1 MFTNISWPDYIT
13 YVAVA
18 TIIYYIVIGLKY
30 FRNDLADTFAPKKS
44 GGSDSV
50 FMEEEYPER
59 DFPFNEEKPGSFE
72 TSSEQDFD
80 DVEELIT
87 RIKEIIAKST
97 GLEVQSG
104 DFKKYLGLTL
114 NEYPSIKKS
123 ALKASVNELIVSE
136 CQKNGTVKLSMDEV
150 DLLW

>member
-13 YVAVA
+13 YVATA

-30 FRNDLADTFAPKKS
+30 FRNDLADTFASKRS
-44 GGSDSV
+44 GRSETL
-50 FMEEEYPER
+50 FMEEEHQER
-59 DFPFNEEKPGSFE
+59 DFPLGEDKPVFFE
-72 TSSEQDFD
+72 TSTDQDFD
-80 DVEELIT
+80 DVEELIA
-87 RIKEIIAKST
+87 RIKEIVAKSAH
-97 GLEVQSG
+97 LEVQTG

-123 ALKASVNELIVSE
+123 ALRASVNELIVSE